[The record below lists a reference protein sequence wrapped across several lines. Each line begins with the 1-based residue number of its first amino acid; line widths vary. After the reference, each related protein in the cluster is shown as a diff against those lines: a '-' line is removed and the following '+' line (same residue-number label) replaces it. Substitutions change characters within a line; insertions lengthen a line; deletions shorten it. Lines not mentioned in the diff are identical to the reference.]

1 MVNWLKGH
9 GFPLTFTHIDLY
21 TKPHPLIVYTTFPP
35 STLATVVMSS
45 DTVPPQEKKT
55 AIDENSSSLD
65 KSPSQPAESS
75 DIIEDAVFGR
85 VTGEG
90 PNYRSLGWIATIA
103 LMTKTQIGLGV
114 LSIPASFDTLGI
126 IPGIFCLCTIGIIT
140 TWSSYMVG
148 VFKRNH
154 PEVYSID
161 DAGYKMWGKIGR
173 EILAVAF
180 MLNWIF
186 ISGSAMLG
194 ISIGFNAVSQHA
206 VCTAIFVA
214 IAALLTLAFAS
225 IRTLSK
231 IGFLAWIGLLCIMT
245 AIFTVT
251 IAVTLEK
258 RPAVAPMPLVKWES
272 DWKLFGNPTAQ
283 QAFAAIGCH
292 VFAFA
297 GTPAFFSIVAEMRE
311 PQFYTRALL
320 WSQAVVA
327 TVYLVIGCIVYVYCG
342 SYVASPALG
351 SAGPVI
357 KRICYGFALPGLLV
371 TAMIVTHIPA
381 KYIFLRILRG
391 SEHLH
396 RNSLVHW
403 GTWLGC
409 TGGVTVTAYI
419 IASAIPIFGSLVSL
433 IGSTFGTL
441 LAFQPYGF
449 MWLFDNWARK
459 DRGKRWKFMVGWSVF
474 VIIVGTLI
482 MFLGTWGTVLE
493 IREAGK
499 HKMGVPWSCLDNSN
513 QVAPDLPQHTG

>member
-1 MVNWLKGH
+1 
-9 GFPLTFTHIDLY
+9 
-21 TKPHPLIVYTTFPP
+21 
-35 STLATVVMSS
+35 MSS
-45 DTVPPQEKKT
+45 VAVPPQEKKT

-75 DIIEDAVFGR
+75 DVIEDAVFGR

-114 LSIPASFDTLGI
+114 LSIPSSFDTLGI
-126 IPGIFCLCTIGIIT
+126 IPGIICLCTIGAMT

-148 VFKRNH
+148 VFKANH
-154 PEVYSID
+154 PAVYTID
-161 DAGYKMWGKIGR
+161 DAGYEMFGKIGR
-173 EILAVAF
+173 NFLAVAF

-194 ISIGFNAVSQHA
+194 ISIGFNAVSKHA
-206 VCTAIFVA
+206 ACTAVFVA
-214 IAALLTLAFAS
+214 IAAVLTFAFAS

-231 IGFLAWIGLLCIMT
+231 IGWLAWVGLVCIMT

-251 IAVTLEK
+251 IAVTLED
-258 RPAVAPMPLVKWES
+258 RPAAAVGVDEWKP
-272 DWKLFGNPTAQ
+272 DWKLFNTPTVQ

-311 PQFYTRALL
+311 PKYYTRALV
-320 WSQAVVA
+320 WSQSIVFVV
-327 TVYLVIGCIVYVYCG
+327 YIVIGSIVYVYCG
-342 SYVASPALG
+342 SDVASPALG
-351 SAGPVI
+351 SAGPMI
-357 KRICYGFALPGLLV
+357 KKVCYGFALPGLLV

-396 RNSLVHW
+396 RNSLIHW

-409 TGGVTVTAYI
+409 TGGITVTAYI
-419 IASAIPIFGSLVSL
+419 IASAIPIFGSLVAL

-441 LAFQPYGF
+441 LCFQPYGF
-449 MWLFDNWARK
+449 MWLFDNFNRK
-459 DRGKRWKFMVGWSVF
+459 DRDKRWKFMVGWSVF
-474 VIIVGTLI
+474 VILAGTLI
-482 MFLGTWGTVLE
+482 MILGTWGTALE
-493 IREAGK
+493 IRDASKLSTGT
-499 HKMGVPWSCLDNSN
+499 PWSCEDNSN
-513 QVAPDLPQHTG
+513 TP

>member
-1 MVNWLKGH
+1 
-9 GFPLTFTHIDLY
+9 
-21 TKPHPLIVYTTFPP
+21 
-35 STLATVVMSS
+35 MSS
-45 DTVPPQEKKT
+45 VAVPPQEKKT
-55 AIDENSSSLD
+55 AIDESSSSLD

-75 DIIEDAVFGR
+75 DVIEDAVFGR

-114 LSIPASFDTLGI
+114 LSIPSSFDTLGI
-126 IPGIFCLCTIGIIT
+126 IPGIICLCTIGVMT

-148 VFKRNH
+148 VFKANH
-154 PEVYSID
+154 PAVYTID
-161 DAGYKMWGKIGR
+161 DAGYEMFGKIGR
-173 EILAVAF
+173 NFLAVAF

-194 ISIGFNAVSQHA
+194 ISIGFNAVSKHA
-206 VCTAIFVA
+206 ACTAVFVA
-214 IAALLTLAFAS
+214 IAAVLTFAFAS

-231 IGFLAWIGLLCIMT
+231 IGWLAWIGLVCIMT

-251 IAVTLEK
+251 IAVTLED
-258 RPAVAPMPLVKWES
+258 RPAAAVGVDEWEP
-272 DWKLFGNPTAQ
+272 DWKLFNTPTVQ

-311 PQFYTRALL
+311 PKYYNR
-320 WSQAVVA
+320 
-327 TVYLVIGCIVYVYCG
+327 
-342 SYVASPALG
+342 PM
-351 SAGPVI
+351 I
-357 KRICYGFALPGLLV
+357 KKACYGFALPGLLV

-396 RNSLVHW
+396 RNSLIHW

-409 TGGVTVTAYI
+409 TGGITVTAYT
-419 IASAIPIFGSLVSL
+419 IASAIPIFGSLVAL

-441 LAFQPYGF
+441 LCFQPYGF
-449 MWLFDNWARK
+449 MWLFDNFNRK
-459 DRGKRWKFMVGWSVF
+459 DRDKRWKFMVGWSVF
-474 VIIVGTLI
+474 VILAGTLI
-482 MFLGTWGTVLE
+482 MILGTWGTALE
-493 IREAGK
+493 IRDASKLSTGT
-499 HKMGVPWSCLDNSN
+499 PWSCEDNSN
-513 QVAPDLPQHTG
+513 AH